1 MSQAKSIVFFSK
13 KFSNQQ
19 RTTLANNLNLKQ
31 PGQKANYL
39 GLPLKSGISESIAF
53 EDVIIKAK
61 SKLQRWKSKTLSNA
75 GKTTFRY
82 VASAIPSYIMSF
94 VLPKKTFS
102 KLDAMFRDFWWG
114 SSSSSTKL
122 CYLRAWDGIC
132 LPKSVR
138 GIGLCRIH
146 D

>member
-1 MSQAKSIVFFSK
+1 MNQAKSIVFFSK

-75 GKTTFRY
+75 GKTTFRH

-94 VLPKKTFS
+94 VLPKKTSS